1 MRQLNWKHKAR
12 SLVPIRRD
20 EINQVALMF
29 AYYFLIIASHTIVKS
44 IRDALFIHRV
54 GASKL
59 PYVYIGIALIAGI
72 VVQGYSRL
80 ARLTRRNRMI
90 IGSNLFFMSNILVFW
105 WLFRYDWGWLSYTLY
120 IWAGIFSPISASQ
133 FSLIAND
140 IFNPRQAKRLLGPI
154 FSGGTLGGLLAGA
167 VSRGIVHSI
176 GTENLFLIPVAQ
188 LLICTIIVRWIALQE
203 PATPRDGRAR
213 TTSSDQDTAGAFASI
228 LKSKHLLLLATIISI
243 MVLAQTLIDFQF
255 KNIIQQNY
263 ETKDALTGFFGSYYV
278 YINIMIIL
286 FQLITGRIILKRFG
300 VGVALLVMPAALFLG
315 SGITLFYPVLWA
327 AIFVKSCD
335 DVFSLSVNKVS
346 TEILYI
352 PIPAS
357 IKQKAKIFI
366 DVVVERIS
374 RGIGGLLL
382 LLLIMVASL
391 GIRQLSIPALVM
403 LIVWMFLC
411 IRIYREYVA
420 SIEATLQKQSLD
432 LDNIDVDLSDSSTMN
447 LLLPL
452 LDSKNKRQVVYA
464 LELLQDVKNPGVAER
479 IQQLCDHPSPEVRM
493 RALHI
498 LSGIGDPKLVS
509 QIEPLLQDGNE
520 EVRTEAMHYI
530 CTYGG
535 VEYNQRLQSFLAD
548 PDYRMKSAAIACIAQ
563 YGGEKERALITRQLI
578 DQMLSERGEYR
589 KLARL
594 GAAEA
599 LGVMGQG
606 SDIRQYLLELFDDE
620 DVDVV
625 KQAILSAGR
634 IKCPELVPVLLEKL
648 DNPAIKVSVREAL
661 VACGQGILDTLVNKM
676 TDQRTPISI
685 RRQIPKVISMIP
697 HQDSVDALLE
707 HLEQDEMDMRDKMIR
722 ALSEIRQVHSNVRFD
737 SNLVES
743 HITEHIKEYY
753 RLSIMLD
760 TQNSNDSYL
769 LQRALKER
777 LEVLEYMI
785 FRLLGLIHTPES
797 MRNAYRGV
805 TSQNARIR
813 ANAVELLDNVL
824 NRNIKRML
832 FPIVDDSSRTG
843 FMQRAYALW
852 AMESMTDKEAL
863 ILLISSRDNWLKACA
878 LYTAG
883 EKRVIEVQEH
893 VRQACESS
901 SILVRESAE
910 LAWKKLGLVKD

>member
-1 MRQLNWKHKAR
+1 MRQLNWKHEAR
-12 SLVPIRRD
+12 SLVSIKRD

-29 AYYFLIIASHTIVKS
+29 AYNFLIIASHIIVKS
-44 IRDALFIHRV
+44 TRDAMFIHSV

-80 ARLTRRNRMI
+80 ARLTTRNRMI
-90 IGSNLFFMSNILVFW
+90 IGSNLFFISNILVFW
-105 WLFRYDWGWLSYTLY
+105 WLFRYEWGWLSYTLY
-120 IWAGIFSPISASQ
+120 IWAGIFSAISISQ
-133 FSLIAND
+133 FWLIAND
-140 IFNPRQAKRLLGPI
+140 IFNPRQAKRLFGYIL
-154 FSGGTLGGLLAGA
+154 SGGTLGGFLAGV
-167 VSRGIVHSI
+167 VSRGIVNTI

-188 LLICTIIVRWIALQE
+188 LLICTIIMRWITLQE
-203 PATPRDGRAR
+203 PAAPKRGTVRA
-213 TTSSDQDTAGAFASI
+213 TSSDQDTAGAFASI

-243 MVLAQTLIDFQF
+243 TVLAQTLIDFQF

-263 ETKDALTGFFGSYYV
+263 ETKDALTGFFGSYYA
-278 YINIMIIL
+278 YINIMTIL
-286 FQLITGRIILKRFG
+286 FQSLVTGRVLKRFG
-300 VGVALLVMPAALFLG
+300 VGVAILVMPAALFLG
-315 SGITLFYPVLWA
+315 SGIALLYPVLWA

-335 DVFSLSVNKVS
+335 DVFSLSVNKWS

-357 IKQKAKIFI
+357 IKQRAKTFI

-382 LLLIMVASL
+382 LLLVMVASL
-391 GIRQLSIPALVM
+391 DIRQLSIPTLVM
-403 LIVWMFLC
+403 LIVLIFLC
-411 IRIYREYVA
+411 VRIYKEYVT
-420 SIEATLQKQSLD
+420 SIESTLQKQSLD
-432 LDNIDVDLSDSSTMN
+432 LDNIAVDLSDSSTIN

-452 LDSKNKRQVVYA
+452 LDSKNERQVAYA
-464 LELLQDVKNPGVAER
+464 LELLQDMKNPEAAER
-479 IQQLCDHPSPEVRM
+479 IQQLCHHPSPEVRT
-493 RALHI
+493 RALRI
-498 LSGIGDPKLVS
+498 LSGIGDPELVS
-509 QIEPLLQDGNE
+509 KIEPLLQDENE

-535 VEYNQRLQSFLAD
+535 SEYNQKLQSFLVN
-548 PDYRMKSAAIACIAQ
+548 PDYRMKSAAITCIAQ
-563 YGGEKERALITRQLI
+563 YGGDRERAQITRQLI
-578 DQMLSERGEYR
+578 DQMLSEKGEYR

-594 GAAEA
+594 GAAKA
-599 LGVMGQG
+599 LGVMEQD
-606 SDIRQYLLELFDDE
+606 SDVRQYLLELFDDE
-620 DVDVV
+620 DAHVV
-625 KQAILSAGR
+625 RQAILSAGKT
-634 IKCPELVPVLLEKL
+634 KCPELGPVLLERL
-648 DNPAIKVSVREAL
+648 DNPAIKVAVREAL
-661 VACGQGILDTLVNKM
+661 AACGQKILDILVSKM
-676 TDQRTPISI
+676 TDQQTPISI

-707 HLEQDEMDMRDKMIR
+707 HLDQDEMDMRDKMIR
-722 ALSEIRQVHSNVRFD
+722 ALSELRQVHSNVHFD

-760 TQNSNDSYL
+760 AQNGNDSYL
-769 LQRALKER
+769 LRRALKER
-777 LEVLEYMI
+777 LELLEHMI

-824 NRNIKRML
+824 NRNVKRML
-832 FPIVDDSSRTG
+832 FPIVDDSPRTG
-843 FMQRAYALW
+843 FMQRAYTLW
-852 AMESMTDKEAL
+852 AMETMMDKEAL
-863 ILLISSRDNWLKACA
+863 TLLISSRDNWLKACA

-883 EKRVIEVQEH
+883 EKRVIEVQEY
-893 VRQACESS
+893 VKEACRSS

-910 LAWKKLGLVKD
+910 LAWKKLGLGKD

>member
-1 MRQLNWKHKAR
+1 MRQLNWKQKAK
-12 SLVPIRRD
+12 SLVPIKRD
-20 EINQVALMF
+20 EINQVALLF
-29 AYYFLIIASHTIVKS
+29 AYNFLIIASHIIVKS

-90 IGSNLFFMSNILVFW
+90 IGSNLFFISNILAFW
-105 WLFRYDWGWLSYTLY
+105 WLFHYDWDWLSYALY
-120 IWAGIFSPISASQ
+120 IWAGIFSAISVAQ
-133 FSLIAND
+133 FLLVAND
-140 IFNPRQAKRLLGPI
+140 IFNPRQAKRLFGYILG
-154 FSGGTLGGLLAGA
+154 GGTLGGLLAGV
-167 VSRGIVHSI
+167 VSRGIVNTI
-176 GTENLFLIPVAQ
+176 GTENLFLITVAQ
-188 LLICTIIVRWIALQE
+188 LLGCTIIMRWITLQE
-203 PATPRDGRAR
+203 PAAAKRGTAR

-243 MVLAQTLIDFQF
+243 TVVAQTLIDFQF

-263 ETKDALTGFFGSYYV
+263 ETKDALTGFFGSYYA

-286 FQLITGRIILKRFG
+286 FQLLVTGRVLKRFG

-335 DVFSLSVNKVS
+335 DVFSFSVNKWS
-346 TEILYI
+346 TEILWI

-357 IKQKAKIFI
+357 IKQRAKIFI

-382 LLLIMVASL
+382 LLLIMVASP
-391 GIRQLSIPALVM
+391 GIRQLSIPTLVM
-403 LIVWMFLC
+403 LIGWVFLC
-411 IRIYREYVA
+411 VRIHKEYVV
-420 SIEATLQKQSLD
+420 SIESTLQKQSLD
-432 LDNIDVDLSDSSTMN
+432 LDNIAVDLSDSSTIN
-447 LLLPL
+447 LLFPL
-452 LDSKNKRQVVYA
+452 LDSKNERQVAYA
-464 LELLQDVKNPGVAER
+464 LELLQDMKNPEAAER
-479 IQQLCDHPSPEVRM
+479 IQQLCHHPSPEVRT
-493 RALHI
+493 RALRI
-498 LSGIGDPKLVS
+498 LSGIGDPEFVS
-509 QIEPLLQDGNE
+509 QIEPLLKDGDE

-530 CTYGG
+530 CTYGEA
-535 VEYNQRLQSFLAD
+535 EYNQKLQSFLVHS
-548 PDYRMKSAAIACIAQ
+548 DYRMKSAAIACIAQ

-599 LGVMGQG
+599 LGVMEQG
-606 SDIRQYLLELFDDE
+606 SDVRQYLLELFDDE

-625 KQAILSAGR
+625 KQAIRSAGR
-634 IKCPELVPVLLEKL
+634 IKCPELVPVLLERL
-648 DNPAIKVSVREAL
+648 DNPAIKVPVREAL
-661 VACGQGILDTLVNKM
+661 AACGQGILDTLVSKM

-707 HLEQDEMDMRDKMIR
+707 HLDQDEMDMRYKMIR
-722 ALSEIRQVHSNVRFD
+722 ALSEIREVHSNVHFD

-760 TQNSNDSYL
+760 AQNGNDSYL
-769 LQRALKER
+769 LRRALKER
-777 LEVLEYMI
+777 LELLEHMI

-805 TSQNARIR
+805 ISHNARVR

-824 NRNIKRML
+824 NRNVKRMF
-832 FPIVDDSSRTG
+832 FPIVDDSPRTG
-843 FMQRAYALW
+843 FMQKAYDLW
-852 AMESMTDKEAL
+852 AMESITDKEAL
-863 ILLISSRDNWLKACA
+863 TLLISSRDNWLKACA

-883 EKRVIEVQEH
+883 EKRVIEVQEY
-893 VRQACESS
+893 VRQACGSS
-901 SILVRESAE
+901 NILVRESAE
-910 LAWKKLGLVKD
+910 LAWKKLGLGKD

>member
-1 MRQLNWKHKAR
+1 MRQLNWKHEAR
-12 SLVPIRRD
+12 SLVSIKRD

-29 AYYFLIIASHTIVKS
+29 AYNFLIIASHIIVKS
-44 IRDALFIHRV
+44 TRDAMFIHSV

-80 ARLTRRNRMI
+80 ARLTTRNRMI
-90 IGSNLFFMSNILVFW
+90 IGSNLFFISNILVFW
-105 WLFRYDWGWLSYTLY
+105 WLFRYEWGWLSYTLY
-120 IWAGIFSPISASQ
+120 IWAGIFSAISISQ
-133 FSLIAND
+133 FWLIAND
-140 IFNPRQAKRLLGPI
+140 IFNPRQAKRLFGYIL
-154 FSGGTLGGLLAGA
+154 SGGTLGGFLAGV
-167 VSRGIVHSI
+167 VSRGIVNTI

-188 LLICTIIVRWIALQE
+188 LLICTIIMRWITLQE
-203 PATPRDGRAR
+203 PAAPKRGTVRA
-213 TTSSDQDTAGAFASI
+213 TSSDQDTAGAFASI

-243 MVLAQTLIDFQF
+243 TVLAQTLIDFQF

-263 ETKDALTGFFGSYYV
+263 ETKDALTGFFGSYYA
-278 YINIMIIL
+278 YINIMTIL
-286 FQLITGRIILKRFG
+286 FQFLVTGRVLKRFG
-300 VGVALLVMPAALFLG
+300 VGVAILVMPAALFLG
-315 SGITLFYPVLWA
+315 SGIALLYPVLWA

-335 DVFSLSVNKVS
+335 DVFSLSVNKWS

-357 IKQKAKIFI
+357 IKQRAKTFI

-382 LLLIMVASL
+382 LLLVMVASL
-391 GIRQLSIPALVM
+391 DIRQLSIPTLVM
-403 LIVWMFLC
+403 LIVLIFLC
-411 IRIYREYVA
+411 VRIYKEYVT
-420 SIEATLQKQSLD
+420 SIESTLQKQSLD
-432 LDNIDVDLSDSSTMN
+432 LDNIAVDLSDSSTIN

-452 LDSKNKRQVVYA
+452 LDSKNERQVAYA
-464 LELLQDVKNPGVAER
+464 LELLQDMKNPEAAER
-479 IQQLCDHPSPEVRM
+479 IQQLCHHPSPEVRT
-493 RALHI
+493 RALRI
-498 LSGIGDPKLVS
+498 LSGIGDPELVTK
-509 QIEPLLQDGNE
+509 IEPLLQDENE

-535 VEYNQRLQSFLAD
+535 SEYNQKLQSFLAN
-548 PDYRMKSAAIACIAQ
+548 PDYRMKSAVITCIAQ
-563 YGGEKERALITRQLI
+563 HGGDRERALITRQLI
-578 DQMLSERGEYR
+578 DQMLSEKGEYR

-594 GAAEA
+594 GAAKA
-599 LGVMGQG
+599 LGVMEQD
-606 SDIRQYLLELFDDE
+606 SDVRQYLLELFDDE
-620 DVDVV
+620 DAHVV
-625 KQAILSAGR
+625 RQAILSAGKT
-634 IKCPELVPVLLEKL
+634 KCPELGPVLLERL
-648 DNPAIKVSVREAL
+648 DNPAIKVAVREAL
-661 VACGQGILDTLVNKM
+661 AACGQKILDILVSKM
-676 TDQRTPISI
+676 TDQQTPISI

-707 HLEQDEMDMRDKMIR
+707 HLDQDEMDMRDKMIR
-722 ALSEIRQVHSNVRFD
+722 ALSELRQVHSNVHFD

-760 TQNSNDSYL
+760 AQNGNDSYL
-769 LQRALKER
+769 LRRALKER
-777 LEVLEYMI
+777 LELLEHMI

-824 NRNIKRML
+824 NRNVKRML
-832 FPIVDDSSRTG
+832 FPIVDDSPRTG
-843 FMQRAYALW
+843 FMQRAYTLW
-852 AMESMTDKEAL
+852 AMETMMDKEAL
-863 ILLISSRDNWLKACA
+863 TLLISSRDNWLKACA

-883 EKRVIEVQEH
+883 EKRVIEVQEY
-893 VRQACESS
+893 VKEACRSS

-910 LAWKKLGLVKD
+910 LAWKKLGLGKD

>member
-1 MRQLNWKHKAR
+1 MSQLSWKHKAK
-12 SLVPIRRD
+12 SLVPIKRD
-20 EINQVALMF
+20 EINQVALLF
-29 AYYFLIIASHTIVKS
+29 AYYFLIIASHIIVKS

-80 ARLTRRNRMI
+80 ARLTTRNRMI
-90 IGSNLFFMSNILVFW
+90 IGSNLFFVSNILVFW
-105 WLFRYDWGWLSYTLY
+105 WLFRYDWGWLSYALY
-120 IWAGIFSPISASQ
+120 IWAGIFSAISTSQ

-140 IFNPRQAKRLLGPI
+140 IFNPRQAKRLLGYI
-154 FSGGTLGGLLAGA
+154 LSGGTLGGLLAGV
-167 VSRGIVHSI
+167 VSRGIVHTI
-176 GTENLFLIPVAQ
+176 GTENLFLIPVVQ
-188 LLICTIIVRWIALQE
+188 LLVCTIVMRWITLQE
-203 PATPRDGRAR
+203 PAAAKRGTAR
-213 TTSSDQDTAGAFASI
+213 TTSSDQDTAGAFTSI
-228 LKSKHLLLLATIISI
+228 LKSKHLLLLATITSI
-243 MVLAQTLIDFQF
+243 TVLAQTLIDFQF

-263 ETKDALTGFFGSYYV
+263 ETKDALTGFFGSYYA
-278 YINIMIIL
+278 YINIMIIV
-286 FQLITGRIILKRFG
+286 FQLVTGRIILKRFG
-300 VGVALLVMPAALFLG
+300 VGVALLVMPAAFFLG

-327 AIFVKSCD
+327 AIFVKGCD

-346 TEILYI
+346 TEILWI
-352 PIPAS
+352 PISAS
-357 IKQKAKIFI
+357 IKQKAKLFI

-382 LLLIMVASL
+382 LFLIMAASL
-391 GIRQLSIPALVM
+391 GIRQLSIPTLVM
-403 LIVWMFLC
+403 LILWMFLC

-420 SIEATLQKQSLD
+420 SIEATLQKQSLN
-432 LDNIDVDLSDSSTMN
+432 LDNIDVDLSDSSTIN

-452 LDSKNKRQVVYA
+452 LDSKNKRQVIYA

-479 IQQLCDHPSPEVRM
+479 IQQLCHHPSPEVRT
-493 RALHI
+493 RALRI
-498 LSGIGDPKLVS
+498 LSGMGDPELVP

-535 VEYNQRLQSFLAD
+535 AEYNQKIQSFLAD
-548 PDYRMKSAAIACIAQ
+548 PDYRMKSAAITCIVQ
-563 YGGEKERALITRQLI
+563 YGGDKERALITRQLI
-578 DQMLSERGEYR
+578 EQMLSEKGDYR

-594 GAAEA
+594 GAAKA
-599 LGVMGQG
+599 LGVMEQE
-606 SDIRQYLLELFDDE
+606 SDVRQYLMELFDDE
-620 DVDVV
+620 DVHVV
-625 KQAILSAGR
+625 RQAILSAGKT
-634 IKCPELVPVLLEKL
+634 KCPELAPVLLERL
-648 DNPAIKVSVREAL
+648 GNPAIKVAAREAL
-661 VACGQGILDTLVNKM
+661 AVYGQEILDTLVHTM
-676 TDQRTPISI
+676 TDQQTPISI

-697 HQDSVDALLE
+697 HQDSVDALLG
-707 HLEQDEMDMRDKMIR
+707 HLDQDEMDMRDKMIR
-722 ALSEIRQVHSNVRFD
+722 ALSEIRQVHSNVHFD

-760 TQNSNDSYL
+760 AQNGNDSYL
-769 LQRALKER
+769 LRRALKER
-777 LEVLEYMI
+777 LELLEYMI

-805 TSQNARIR
+805 TSQNKRIR

-832 FPIVDDSSRTG
+832 FPIIDDSPKTG
-843 FMQRAYALW
+843 FMQEAYTLW

-863 ILLISSRDNWLKACA
+863 TLLISSRDNWLKACA

-883 EKRVIEVQEH
+883 EKGVIEVQEY
-893 VRQACESS
+893 VKEACGSS
-901 SILVRESAE
+901 STLVRESAE
-910 LAWKKLGLVKD
+910 LARKKLGLGKD

>member
-1 MRQLNWKHKAR
+1 
-12 SLVPIRRD
+12 
-20 EINQVALMF
+20 
-29 AYYFLIIASHTIVKS
+29 
-44 IRDALFIHRV
+44 
-54 GASKL
+54 
-59 PYVYIGIALIAGI
+59 
-72 VVQGYSRL
+72 
-80 ARLTRRNRMI
+80 MI

-120 IWAGIFSPISASQ
+120 IWAGIFSAISASQ

-167 VSRGIVHSI
+167 VSRGIVHTI

-188 LLICTIIVRWIALQE
+188 LLVCTIIVRWITLQE
-203 PATPRDGRAR
+203 PTAPKRGTAR
-213 TTSSDQDTAGAFASI
+213 TTSSDQDTAGAFTSI

-243 MVLAQTLIDFQF
+243 TVLAQTLIDFQF

-263 ETKDALTGFFGSYYV
+263 KTKDALTGFFGSYYV

-391 GIRQLSIPALVM
+391 GIRQLSIPTLVM
-403 LIVWMFLC
+403 LIVWVFLC
-411 IRIYREYVA
+411 IRIYREYVT
-420 SIEATLQKQSLD
+420 SIEATLQKQSLN
-432 LDNIDVDLSDSSTMN
+432 LDNIDVDLSDSSTIN

-452 LDSKNKRQVVYA
+452 LDSKNERQVVYA

-479 IQQLCDHPSPEVRM
+479 IQQLCYHPSSEVRT
-493 RALHI
+493 RALRI
-498 LSGIGDPKLVS
+498 LSGTGGPEFVP
-509 QIEPLLQDGNE
+509 QIEPLLQDVNE

-535 VEYNQRLQSFLAD
+535 AEYNQKLQSFLAN
-548 PDYRMKSAAIACIAQ
+548 PDYRIKSAAIACIVQ
-563 YGGEKERALITRQLI
+563 YGGDKERSLITRQLI
-578 DQMLSERGEYR
+578 DQMLSEKGEYR

-594 GAAEA
+594 GASKA
-599 LGVMGQG
+599 LGVMEQD
-606 SDIRQYLLELFDDE
+606 SDVRQYLLELFDDE
-620 DVDVV
+620 DVHVV
-625 KQAILSAGR
+625 RQAILSAGKT
-634 IKCPELVPVLLEKL
+634 KCPELVPVLLERL
-648 DNPAIKVSVREAL
+648 DNPAIKVPVREAL
-661 VACGQGILDTLVNKM
+661 AACGQEILDTLVSKM

-685 RRQIPKVISMIP
+685 RRQIPKVISMIA

-707 HLEQDEMDMRDKMIR
+707 HLDQDEMDMRDKMIR
-722 ALSEIRQVHSNVRFD
+722 ALSEIRQAHSNVHFD

-743 HITEHIKEYY
+743 HISEHIKEYY

-760 TQNSNDSYL
+760 AQNGNDSYL

-785 FRLLGLIHTPES
+785 FLLLGLIHTPQS

-805 TSQNARIR
+805 ISQNARIR

-824 NRNIKRML
+824 NRNVKRML

-863 ILLISSRDNWLKACA
+863 TLLISSRDNWLKACA

-883 EKRVIEVQEH
+883 EKRVIEVQEY
-893 VRQACESS
+893 VKEACGSS

-910 LAWKKLGLVKD
+910 LAWKKLGLGTTS